1 MKFSGFVSGHGC
13 VQHTAHVFKTLLLL
27 MFLSGIR
34 IIVAIIYLGMS
45 SVSLLNIRLPN
56 QTCEVRI
63 TALFHT

>member
-1 MKFSGFVSGHGC
+1 M
-13 VQHTAHVFKTLLLL
+13 AHVLKTLLLL

-34 IIVAIIYLGMS
+34 IIMAIIYLGMS